1 MLSLDPKS
9 TMNDYYIKV
18 RKSMMKFDSDDW
30 TLEIVDHSRLS
41 KSMIN
46 LLLFVHIYIYSV
58 PKFK

>member
-1 MLSLDPKS
+1 
-9 TMNDYYIKV
+9 
-18 RKSMMKFDSDDW
+18 MMKFDSDDW